1 MRLRLTHNPTKIN
14 DDEMDD
20 MYYAIRGEA
29 FDRSKLRPRP
39 DVDDDAAGRRR
50 RRLVE
55 ELDAVGDGLVVVR
68 VQRVQV
74 RAARPLRRI
83 AAAAAASTAVVV
95 VVVVDGGGEGDR
107 RRPRRE
113 GEEADEHLP
122 ESVHDPGRPP
132 HLGLAVMRM
141 RCFPPKALCLKPR
154 HE

>member
-1 MRLRLTHNPTKIN
+1 MRLRLTHNPTKID

-20 MYYAIRGEA
+20 MYAIRGEA

-83 AAAAAASTAVVV
+83 AAAAAASTVVVV

-107 RRPRRE
+107 RRQRRE

>member
-1 MRLRLTHNPTKIN
+1 
-14 DDEMDD
+14 MDD
-20 MYYAIRGEA
+20 MYAIRGEA
-29 FDRSKLRPRP
+29 IERSKLRPRP
-39 DVDDDAAGRRR
+39 DVDDDTAGRRR

-74 RAARPLRRI
+74 RAARPLRRV
-83 AAAAAASTAVVV
+83 AAASTV
-95 VVVVDGGGEGDR
+95 VVVVDGGGGEGDR
-107 RRPRRE
+107 RWPRRE

-132 HLGLAVMRM
+132 RLGLAVMRM